1 VRIDEFVAL
10 ATLLLDYARRMCGGT
25 EAVTIAPIPQFVRGW
40 REVAQEYEEI
50 YRKQFMANHPS
61 SSFL

>member
-1 VRIDEFVAL
+1 M
-10 ATLLLDYARRMCGGT
+10 LLLDYARRMCGGT
-25 EAVTIAPIPQFVRGW
+25 EAIMIAPIPQFVRGW

-61 SSFL
+61 PSFL